1 MINCKIISV
10 NIEDV
15 DTSNNVQDFGH
26 QKNEMGNKIRYINRR
41 KKIKEF
47 IENEN
52 VDGIK
57 NNFCIFKKIL

>member
-15 DTSNNVQDFGH
+15 DTSNNVQDFVH